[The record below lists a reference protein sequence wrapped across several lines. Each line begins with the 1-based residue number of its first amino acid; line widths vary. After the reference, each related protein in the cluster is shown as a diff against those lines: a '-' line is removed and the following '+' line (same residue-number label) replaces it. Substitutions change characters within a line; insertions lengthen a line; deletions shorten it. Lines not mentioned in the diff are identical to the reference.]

1 MHIPTIFDI
10 KYESGV
16 TEYTIEEEKL
26 HHLNHV
32 LRIKNE
38 SYVKVTNGRG
48 VISLGKMLNSQ
59 ISILETQ
66 ASERTS
72 ELNIFISKLQDKTR
86 MRFLVEKLTELGI
99 KSITIGPTKNSQKVN
114 IDFKKL
120 NLWIVGAIE
129 QSGISFMPEVTIVD
143 KLDFNKFQH
152 AFDTTGESLKSN
164 IMHNNFAIGPEG
176 GWSKEEL
183 ENFKYISKLSD
194 FTLRAD
200 TAAIVAVSLMM

>member
-10 KYESGV
+10 KYESGL
-16 TEYTIEEEKL
+16 TKYTIEEEKL
-26 HHLNHV
+26 HHLSHV

-48 VISLGKMLNSQ
+48 IISLGKMLNSQ
-59 ISILETQ
+59 IIILETE
-66 ASERTS
+66 ANERTS

-99 KSITIGPTKNSQKVN
+99 KSITIGPTENSQKVN
-114 IDFKKL
+114 IDLKKL
-120 NLWIVGAIE
+120 NLWIVGAVE
-129 QSGISFMPEVTIVD
+129 QSGISFVPEVIIED
-143 KLDFNKFQH
+143 ELDFNKFQH
-152 AFDTTGESLKSN
+152 AFDLTGKSLKSN

-176 GWSKEEL
+176 GWSKGEL
-183 ENFKYISKLSD
+183 ENFRYISKLSD

>member
-10 KYESGV
+10 KYESGL
-16 TEYTIEEEKL
+16 TKYTIEEEKL
-26 HHLNHV
+26 HHLSHV

-48 VISLGKMLNSQ
+48 IISLGKMLNSQ
-59 ISILETQ
+59 IIILETE
-66 ASERTS
+66 ANERTS

-99 KSITIGPTKNSQKVN
+99 KSITIGPTENSQKVN
-114 IDFKKL
+114 IDLKKL
-120 NLWIVGAIE
+120 NLWTVGAVE
-129 QSGISFMPEVTIVD
+129 QSGISFMPEVIIED
-143 KLDFNKFQH
+143 ELDFNKFQH
-152 AFDTTGESLKSN
+152 AFDLTGESLKSN

-183 ENFKYISKLSD
+183 ENFRYISKLSD
-194 FTLRAD
+194 FTLRSD

>member
-10 KYESGV
+10 KYESGL
-16 TEYTIEEEKL
+16 TKYTIEEEKL
-26 HHLNHV
+26 HHLSHV

-48 VISLGKMLNSQ
+48 IISLGKMLNSQ
-59 ISILETQ
+59 IIILETE
-66 ASERTS
+66 ANERTT

-86 MRFLVEKLTELGI
+86 MRFLFEKLTELGI
-99 KSITIGPTKNSQKVN
+99 KSITIGPTENSQKVN
-114 IDFKKL
+114 IDLKKL
-120 NLWIVGAIE
+120 NLWIVGAVE
-129 QSGISFMPEVTIVD
+129 QSGISFVPEVIIED
-143 KLDFNKFQH
+143 ELDFNKFQH
-152 AFDTTGESLKSN
+152 AFDLTGESLKSN

-176 GWSKEEL
+176 GWSKGEL